1 MKEFKNKFIDEAK
14 ELIQDLEKALL
25 ALEKNPSDSDIIEKI
40 FRIMHSLK
48 GEGSMFGFETISKF
62 THNLENVYD
71 LIRNKKIKVNKDI
84 LDITLESVDVL
95 RNLLEENKDEKN
107 VNNSIIDINNRIQK
121 IISVNTENNNTKE
134 QQNLSIIE
142 DIEQTEKVKTYYVSF
157 KPKKDILKTGSNP
170 IFLLDDLSA
179 LGNCK
184 VFPHFENIPDINTLN
199 PSNCYIY
206 WDIFMASNKGINT
219 IIDVFLFVDN
229 LATIEIHK
237 ISDINLFN
245 ETSFIG
251 IIKETIKSERKINI
265 DQLTDL
271 TRELEIIFTE
281 KDSKKKRNTG
291 LAKTAD
297 SKISSI
303 RVSSQKLDSL
313 INRVSELI
321 TIQAHLSL
329 FANQNKNT
337 ELEAITEEME
347 KISRDLRDDIFS
359 IRLIPL
365 ETSITRF
372 YRLVREL
379 SNKLKKDIILKT
391 EGTDTELDKN
401 ILEGITEP
409 LMHIM
414 RNSIDHGI
422 EDAETRIKA
431 GKPKQSTITLKAF
444 YSGTNIFI
452 QVIDDGAGIDINK
465 IKQSAIAKGFINK
478 NNNLNNQEILN
489 LIFKSGFTTS
499 QAVTDISGRGVGMD
513 VVKQKITEI
522 RGEVDIESTI
532 GKGTTITIKL
542 PLTLS
547 IIEGLLMK
555 IEDTLFIIPISSIEK
570 IYQVEHTKLVNTFN
584 NIVTVNNTQFPF
596 YYLREEFDFPET
608 TLETEQLIIVKY
620 KEKKI
625 GLIVDN
631 VIGEYQAVLKP
642 LGSFFKDNEIIS
654 GSSILGDGTVA
665 LVLDTSKIIYKFSNY
680 NKKFNSTTV

>member
-1 MKEFKNKFIDEAK
+1 MKEFKDKFIVEAN
-14 ELIQDLEKALL
+14 ELIQNLEEALL
-25 ALEKNPSDSDIIEKI
+25 VLETKPSDTNIIEQI

-71 LIRNKKIKVNKDI
+71 LIRNKKIKVNTDI
-84 LDITLESVDVL
+84 LDITLESVDIL
-95 RNLLEENKDEKN
+95 RNLLEENNDDKN
-107 VNNSIIDINNRIQK
+107 INNSIADINNRIQK
-121 IISVNTENNNTKE
+121 IISGNTENNNTKE
-134 QQNLSIIE
+134 QQNISIIE
-142 DIEQTEKVKTYYVSF
+142 DVEQNEKTKTYYVSF
-157 KPKKDILKTGSNP
+157 KPNKDILKTGSNP

-184 VFPHFENIPDINTLN
+184 IFPHFDNIPDINTLN
-199 PSNCYIY
+199 PSDCYIY
-206 WDIFMASNKGINT
+206 WDIFMASNKGINA
-219 IIDVFLFVDN
+219 IIDVFLFVDD

-245 ETSFIG
+245 ETSFVG
-251 IIKETIKSERKINI
+251 IIKETIKSQKEINI

-271 TRELEIIFTE
+271 AHELELIFIE
-281 KDSKKKRNTG
+281 KNNKNEQNTR
-291 LAKTAD
+291 LTKTTD
-297 SKISSI
+297 TKISSI

-321 TIQAHLSL
+321 TIQAHLNL
-329 FANQNKNT
+329 FTNQNKNT

-422 EDAETRIKA
+422 EDTETRIKA
-431 GKPKQSTITLKAF
+431 GKPKQGTITLKAF

-452 QVIDDGAGIDINK
+452 QVIDDGAGIDTNK
-465 IKQSAIAKGFINK
+465 IKQSAIAKGFLDK
-478 NNNLNNQEILN
+478 NENLNNQEILN

-513 VVKQKITEI
+513 VVKQKITDI
-522 RGEVDIESTI
+522 RGEVNIESTL
-532 GKGTTITIKL
+532 GEGTTISIKL

-547 IIEGLLMK
+547 IIDGLLMK

-570 IYQVEHTKLVNTFN
+570 IYQVEHNKLINTFN
-584 NIVTVNNTQFPF
+584 NIVTVENTQFPF
-596 YYLREEFDFPET
+596 YYLREEFDFPEA

-620 KEKKI
+620 KKKNI
-625 GLIVDN
+625 GLVVDN
-631 VIGEYQAVLKP
+631 VIGKYQAVLKP

-665 LVLDTSKIIYKFSNY
+665 LVLDTSKIISKFSNY
-680 NKKFNSTTV
+680 NKNLITK

>member
-1 MKEFKNKFIDEAK
+1 MIDKFKDKFIEEATDNIK
-14 ELIQDLEKALL
+14 DLEDALLLLENNTDDIELIER
-25 ALEKNPSDSDIIEKI
+25 I
-40 FRIMHSLK
+40 FRAMHTLK
-48 GEGSMFGFETISKF
+48 GGGAMFGFEKLSEF
-62 THNLENVYD
+62 THHLENVYD
-71 LIRNKKIKVNKDI
+71 LVRNKKIEITKTL
-84 LDITLESVDVL
+84 LDITLESVD
-95 RNLLEENKDEKN
+95 LLKDLLDDNKNNTDEIENIY
-107 VNNSIIDINNRIQK
+107 NSIINKVNNITENYENGNKANVLVQDNK
-121 IISVNTENNNTKE
+121 IIKKNLKSFYLYFEPNN
-134 QQNLSIIE
+134 
-142 DIEQTEKVKTYYVSF
+142 DIFSDGT
-157 KPKKDILKTGSNP
+157 NP
-170 IFLLDDLSA
+170 LFLLDELQFI
-179 LGNCK
+179 GECK
-184 VFPHFENIPDINTLN
+184 IFAHIDKIPEIETIEVTKCYTYWEVIITTEEDKNAITDVFIFVEDQCKLEVNEIGEFNIFLFPDIIDKITKLSIKKDDIGFEEIKKLTANIENKKVEKLDIS
-199 PSNCYIY
+199 PSG
-206 WDIFMASNKGINT
+206 S
-219 IIDVFLFVDN
+219 
-229 LATIEIHK
+229 K
-237 ISDINLFN
+237 IA
-245 ETSFIG
+245 
-251 IIKETIKSERKINI
+251 
-265 DQLTDL
+265 Q
-271 TRELEIIFTE
+271 
-281 KDSKKKRNTG
+281 KKKNN
-291 LAKTAD
+291 
-297 SKISSI
+297 ISSI
-303 RVSSQKLDSL
+303 RVASEKLDSL

-337 ELEAITEEME
+337 ELEAITEEIE

-365 ETSITRF
+365 ETSITQF

-401 ILEGITEP
+401 ILEGLTEP

-431 GKPKQSTITLKAF
+431 GKPKQGTITLKAF

-465 IKQSAIAKGFINK
+465 IKQSAIAKGFIDK

-513 VVKQKITEI
+513 VVKQKITDI

-547 IIEGLLMK
+547 IIDGLLTK
-555 IEDTLFIIPISSIEK
+555 IEDTPFIIPISSIEK
-570 IYQVEHTKLVNTFN
+570 IYAVEHTKLINTFN
-584 NIVTVNNTQFPF
+584 NIVTIENTQFPF

-608 TLETEQLIIVKY
+608 TLKTEQLIIVKY
-620 KEKKI
+620 KERNI
-625 GLIVDN
+625 GLVVDN
-631 VIGEYQAVLKP
+631 VIGKYQAVLKS

-665 LVLDTSKIIYKFSNY
+665 LVLDTSKIISRFSNY
-680 NKKFNSTTV
+680 NNLKN

>member
-1 MKEFKNKFIDEAK
+1 
-14 ELIQDLEKALL
+14 
-25 ALEKNPSDSDIIEKI
+25 
-40 FRIMHSLK
+40 
-48 GEGSMFGFETISKF
+48 
-62 THNLENVYD
+62 
-71 LIRNKKIKVNKDI
+71 
-84 LDITLESVDVL
+84 
-95 RNLLEENKDEKN
+95 
-107 VNNSIIDINNRIQK
+107 
-121 IISVNTENNNTKE
+121 
-134 QQNLSIIE
+134 
-142 DIEQTEKVKTYYVSF
+142 
-157 KPKKDILKTGSNP
+157 
-170 IFLLDDLSA
+170 
-179 LGNCK
+179 
-184 VFPHFENIPDINTLN
+184 
-199 PSNCYIY
+199 
-206 WDIFMASNKGINT
+206 MASNKGINA
-219 IIDVFLFVDN
+219 IIDVFLFVDD

-251 IIKETIKSERKINI
+251 IIKETIKSQKEINI

-271 TRELEIIFTE
+271 THELEIIFKE
-281 KDSKKKRNTG
+281 KDSKKERNAG
-291 LAKTAD
+291 LARTAD

-329 FANQNKNT
+329 FTNQNKNT
-337 ELEAITEEME
+337 ELEAITEEIE

-379 SNKLKKDIILKT
+379 SNKLKKDITLKT

-401 ILEGITEP
+401 ILEGLTEP

-431 GKPKQSTITLKAF
+431 GKPKQGTITLKAF

-465 IKQSAIAKGFINK
+465 IKQTAIANGFIDK

-489 LIFKSGFTTS
+489 LIFKPGFTTS
-499 QAVTDISGRGVGMD
+499 KTVTNISGRGVGMD
-513 VVKQKITEI
+513 VVKQKITDI
-522 RGEVDIESTI
+522 RGEVNIETTL
-532 GKGTTITIKL
+532 GKGTTISIKL

-547 IIEGLLMK
+547 IIDGLLTK
-555 IEDTLFIIPISSIEK
+555 IEDTMFIIPISSIEK
-570 IYQVEHTKLVNTFN
+570 IYAVEHSKLINTFN
-584 NIVTVNNTQFPF
+584 NVVNIEGTQFPF
-596 YYLREEFDFPET
+596 FYLRKEFDLPET
-608 TLETEQLIIVKY
+608 SLKSEQLIIVNY
-620 KEKKI
+620 KNNNV
-625 GLIVDN
+625 GLVVDN
-631 VIGEYQAVLKP
+631 VIGEYQAVLKS

-665 LVLDTSKIIYKFSNY
+665 LVLDTSKIISQFSNY
-680 NKKFNSTTV
+680 NKNFNSTTV

>member
-1 MKEFKNKFIDEAK
+1 MIDKFKDKFIEEATDNIK
-14 ELIQDLEKALL
+14 DLEDALLLLENNTDDIELIER
-25 ALEKNPSDSDIIEKI
+25 I
-40 FRIMHSLK
+40 FRAMHTLK
-48 GEGSMFGFETISKF
+48 GGGAMFGFEKLSEF
-62 THNLENVYD
+62 THHLENVYD
-71 LIRNKKIKVNKDI
+71 LVRNKKIEITKTL
-84 LDITLESVDVL
+84 LDITLESVD
-95 RNLLEENKDEKN
+95 LLKDLLDDNKNNTDEIENIY
-107 VNNSIIDINNRIQK
+107 NSIINKVNNITENYENGNKANVLVQDNK
-121 IISVNTENNNTKE
+121 IIKKNLKSFYLYFEPNN
-134 QQNLSIIE
+134 
-142 DIEQTEKVKTYYVSF
+142 DIFSDGT
-157 KPKKDILKTGSNP
+157 NP
-170 IFLLDDLSA
+170 LFLLDELQFI
-179 LGNCK
+179 GECK
-184 VFPHFENIPDINTLN
+184 IFAHIDKIPEIETIEVTKCYTYWEVIITTEEDKNAITDVFIFVEDQCKLEVNEIGEFNIFLFPDI
-199 PSNCYIY
+199 
-206 WDIFMASNKGINT
+206 
-219 IIDVFLFVDN
+219 ID
-229 LATIEIHK
+229 K
-237 ISDINLFN
+237 
-245 ETSFIG
+245 
-251 IIKETIKSERKINI
+251 IIKLSIKKDDIGFEEIKKLTANIENKKVEKLDISPSGSKIA
-265 DQLTDL
+265 Q
-271 TRELEIIFTE
+271 
-281 KDSKKKRNTG
+281 KKKNN
-291 LAKTAD
+291 
-297 SKISSI
+297 ISSI
-303 RVSSQKLDSL
+303 RVASEKLDSL

-337 ELEAITEEME
+337 ELEAITEEIE

-365 ETSITRF
+365 ETSITQF

-401 ILEGITEP
+401 ILEGLTEP

-431 GKPKQSTITLKAF
+431 GKPKQGTITLKAF

-465 IKQSAIAKGFINK
+465 IKQSAIAKGFIDK

-513 VVKQKITEI
+513 VVKQKITDI

-547 IIEGLLMK
+547 IIDGLLTK
-555 IEDTLFIIPISSIEK
+555 IEDTPFIIPISSIEK
-570 IYQVEHTKLVNTFN
+570 IYAVEHTKLINTFN
-584 NIVTVNNTQFPF
+584 NIVTIENTQFPF

-608 TLETEQLIIVKY
+608 TLKTEQLIIVKY
-620 KEKKI
+620 KERNI
-625 GLIVDN
+625 GLVVDN
-631 VIGEYQAVLKP
+631 VIGKYQAVLKS

-665 LVLDTSKIIYKFSNY
+665 LVLDTSKIIFRFSNY
-680 NKKFNSTTV
+680 NNLKN